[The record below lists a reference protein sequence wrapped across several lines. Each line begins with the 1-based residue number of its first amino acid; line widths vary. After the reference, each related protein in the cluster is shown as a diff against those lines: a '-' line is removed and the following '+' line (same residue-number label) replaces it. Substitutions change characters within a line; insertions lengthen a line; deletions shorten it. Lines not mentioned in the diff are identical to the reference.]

1 MGRQEFLVDSP
12 RTPRQRTNL
21 TLDPAKLE
29 AARRLGINLS
39 EAAERGLEAA
49 IREAEAAL
57 WLAENGEAIRSSNAW
72 VEEHGLP
79 LAGKRLF

>member
-1 MGRQEFLVDSP
+1 MNHSSRL
-12 RTPRQRTNL
+12 PRQRTNL
-21 TLDPAKLE
+21 TLDPVKLE

-39 EAAERGLEAA
+39 EAAERGLEVA
-49 IREAEAAL
+49 IREAESAL